1 MNIISQAPETKIVFL
16 GDCGV
21 GKTNIWTRVSK
32 NEFSLESKPSK
43 DIQIVTC
50 NTQIEDTLLKVKIWD
65 TTGDKRFS
73 SIKKNY
79 MKASKV
85 AVIVCDVTN
94 KESYKNIEKWLT
106 YVQNYG
112 DKQTRTIVVG
122 NKADLSNLREVEY
135 SEALAIV
142 ESKGLP
148 YLEVSALNS
157 FNIEFMYHCVLAE
170 IYMKHKQG
178 L

>member
-1 MNIISQAPETKIVFL
+1 MNIINQAPETKITLL

-50 NTQIEDTLLKVKIWD
+50 NTQIEETLLKVRIWD

-79 MKASKV
+79 MKGAKV
-85 AVIVCDVTN
+85 AIIVCDVTN
-94 KESYKNIEKWLT
+94 KESYKNIDKWLT
-106 YVQNYG
+106 YVHNYA
-112 DKQTRTIVVG
+112 DKQTRIVVVG

-135 SEALAIV
+135 AEALAMTD
-142 ESKGLP
+142 SKGLP
-148 YLEVSALNS
+148 YLEVSALTS

-170 IYMKHKQG
+170 IYMKQKKG